1 MLTEFHKKGVHK
13 MTVDIG
19 RIYDN
24 KDNTDAIRIL
34 VDRVW
39 PRGISKRTANLD
51 YWLKDIAPSTELR
64 QWLRQWFQH
73 DPKLFGAFK
82 EKYEKE
88 LRDQDVQK
96 EAFEKLKDIVNQ
108 HNHVLLLYS
117 AKDTKHNQAVVL
129 QQLLNT

>member
-1 MLTEFHKKGVHK
+1 

-64 QWLRQWFQH
+64 QWFQH
-73 DPKLFGAFK
+73 DPKLLEILK
-82 EKYEKE
+82 KNMKKNYEIRMRK
-88 LRDQDVQK
+88 RC
-96 EAFEKLKDIVNQ
+96 F
-108 HNHVLLLYS
+108 
-117 AKDTKHNQAVVL
+117 
-129 QQLLNT
+129 

>member
-1 MLTEFHKKGVHK
+1 

-64 QWLRQWFQH
+64 QWFQH
-73 DPKLFGAFK
+73 DPKLLEILKKNMKRITRSGCAK
-82 EKYEKE
+82 
-88 LRDQDVQK
+88 D
-96 EAFEKLKDIVNQ
+96 AFEKLKDIVNQ
-108 HNHVLLLYS
+108 HNHVLLLYA
-117 AKDTKHNQAVVL
+117 AKDTEHNQAVVL

>member
-1 MLTEFHKKGVHK
+1 

-64 QWLRQWFQH
+64 QWFQH
-73 DPKLFGAFK
+73 DSKLFGAFK
-82 EKYEKE
+82 EKY
-88 LRDQDVQK
+88 
-96 EAFEKLKDIVNQ
+96 AFEKLKDIVNQ
-108 HNHVLLLYS
+108 HNHVLLLYA

>member
-1 MLTEFHKKGVHK
+1 MLTEFHMKGVHT

-19 RIYDN
+19 RIYGN

-64 QWLRQWFQH
+64 QWFQH
-73 DPKLFGAFK
+73 DPKLL
-82 EKYEKE
+82 E
-88 LRDQDVQK
+88 L
-96 EAFEKLKDIVNQ
+96 LKKNMKKNYVIRMRKKM
-108 HNHVLLLYS
+108 LL
-117 AKDTKHNQAVVL
+117 KN
-129 QQLLNT
+129 

>member
-1 MLTEFHKKGVHK
+1 

-64 QWLRQWFQH
+64 QWFQH
-73 DPKLFGAFK
+73 DPKLL
-82 EKYEKE
+82 EI
-88 LRDQDVQK
+88 
-96 EAFEKLKDIVNQ
+96 LKKNMKRITR
-108 HNHVLLLYS
+108 S
-117 AKDTKHNQAVVL
+117 GCAKRCF
-129 QQLLNT
+129 